1 MHAAGLEVSTVL
13 HEGFGM
19 SMDLMVQAM
28 KIKVGNP
35 LRKLVL
41 LKLADNASDLGECWP
56 SYQHIADQCE
66 ISKRSVMNHIEA
78 LCECGLIKKE
88 LRTGP
93 KGNSSNVYQL
103 NLRSAGDSP
112 GGSANRSLPGATD
125 SLPGAGD
132 SPGGSA
138 GAAPRISHSF
148 EPVNEPVNEPIKH
161 TGASAIASAPVRSAK
176 QDYSPEFETAWQ
188 AYPKRAG
195 GNSKAAA
202 FKAWNA
208 RLKDGVKP
216 EVMLAGVKRYAAF
229 ARATGSAGT
238 QYVKQAASF
247 FGPDRHFEESW
258 QAPSAPGGGHNSTIA
273 RLSGLGRMSDD
284 FGESGEN
291 LNF

>member
-1 MHAAGLEVSTVL
+1 
-13 HEGFGM
+13 M

-66 ISKRSVMNHIEA
+66 ISKRSVMNHIQA

-103 NLRSAGDSP
+103 NLRSARDSP
-112 GGSANRSLPGATD
+112 GGSASRSLPGAGD

-148 EPVNEPVNEPIKH
+148 EPVNESVNEPIKH
-161 TGASAIASAPVRSAK
+161 TGASAIASAPSRSAK
-176 QDYSPEFETAWQ
+176 QDYSPEFEKAWQ

-216 EVMLAGVKRYAAF
+216 EVMLAGVKRYAAY

-238 QYVKQAASF
+238 QYVKQAVSF

-258 QAPSAPGGGHNSTIA
+258 QAPSAPAGGHNGTIA

-284 FGESGEN
+284 FGESAEN

>member
-1 MHAAGLEVSTVL
+1 
-13 HEGFGM
+13 M

-66 ISKRSVMNHIEA
+66 ISKRSVMNHIQA
-78 LCECGLIKKE
+78 LCECGLIKKK

-103 NLRSAGDSP
+103 NLRSARDSP
-112 GGSANRSLPGATD
+112 GGSASRSLPGATD
-125 SLPGAGD
+125 SLLGAGD

-148 EPVNEPVNEPIKH
+148 EPVNESVNEPIKH
-161 TGASAIASAPVRSAK
+161 TGASAIASAPTRSAK
-176 QDYSPEFETAWQ
+176 QDYSPEFEKAWQ

-202 FKAWNA
+202 FKAWNS

-216 EVMLAGVKRYAAF
+216 EVMLAGVKRYAAY

-238 QYVKQAASF
+238 QYVKQAVSF

-258 QAPSAPGGGHNSTIA
+258 QAPSAPAGGHNGTIA

>member
-1 MHAAGLEVSTVL
+1 
-13 HEGFGM
+13 M

-112 GGSANRSLPGATD
+112 WGSANRSLPGAGD

-161 TGASAIASAPVRSAK
+161 TGASAIASAPARSAK
-176 QDYSPEFETAWQ
+176 QGYSPEFETAWQ

-208 RLKDGVKP
+208 RLNDGVKP
-216 EVMLAGVKRYAAF
+216 EVMLAGVKRYAAY

-258 QAPSAPGGGHNSTIA
+258 QAPSAPGGGHNGTIA

>member
-1 MHAAGLEVSTVL
+1 
-13 HEGFGM
+13 M

-161 TGASAIASAPVRSAK
+161 TGASAIASAPTRSAK
-176 QDYSPEFETAWQ
+176 QDYSLEFEKAWQ

-258 QAPSAPGGGHNSTIA
+258 QAPSAPGGWHNSTIA
-273 RLSGLGRMSDD
+273 RLSGLGACPMILV
-284 FGESGEN
+284 N
-291 LNF
+291 PVKT

>member
-1 MHAAGLEVSTVL
+1 
-13 HEGFGM
+13 M

-66 ISKRSVMNHIEA
+66 ISKRSVMNHIQA

-103 NLRSAGDSP
+103 NLHSARDSP

-125 SLPGAGD
+125 SLLGAGD

-148 EPVNEPVNEPIKH
+148 EPVNESVNEPIKH
-161 TGASAIASAPVRSAK
+161 TGASAIASAPTRSAK
-176 QDYSPEFETAWQ
+176 QDYSPEFEKAWQ

-216 EVMLAGVKRYAAF
+216 EVMLAGVKRYAAY

-238 QYVKQAASF
+238 QYVKQAVSF

-258 QAPSAPGGGHNSTIA
+258 QAPSATGGGHNGTIA

>member
-1 MHAAGLEVSTVL
+1 
-13 HEGFGM
+13 M

-66 ISKRSVMNHIEA
+66 ISKRSVMNHIQA

-103 NLRSAGDSP
+103 NLRSARDSP
-112 GGSANRSLPGATD
+112 GGSASRSLPGATD
-125 SLPGAGD
+125 SLLGAGD

-148 EPVNEPVNEPIKH
+148 EPVNESVNEPIKH
-161 TGASAIASAPVRSAK
+161 TGASAIASAPTRSAK
-176 QDYSPEFETAWQ
+176 QDYSPEFEKAWQ

-195 GNSKAAA
+195 SNSKAAA
-202 FKAWNA
+202 FKAWNS

-216 EVMLAGVKRYAAF
+216 EVMLAGVKRYAAY

-238 QYVKQAASF
+238 QYVKQAVSF

-258 QAPSAPGGGHNSTIA
+258 QAPSAPAGGHNGTIA

>member
-1 MHAAGLEVSTVL
+1 
-13 HEGFGM
+13 M

-112 GGSANRSLPGATD
+112 GGSANRSLPGAGD

-148 EPVNEPVNEPIKH
+148 EPVNESVNEPIKH
-161 TGASAIASAPVRSAK
+161 TGASADASAPARSAK

-188 AYPKRAG
+188 DYPKRAG

-202 FKAWNA
+202 WKAWKA
-208 RLKDGVKP
+208 RLKDGVNP
-216 EVMLAGVKRYAAF
+216 EAMLAGVKRYATY
-229 ARATGSAGT
+229 ARATGSVGT
-238 QYVKQAASF
+238 QYVKQAATF